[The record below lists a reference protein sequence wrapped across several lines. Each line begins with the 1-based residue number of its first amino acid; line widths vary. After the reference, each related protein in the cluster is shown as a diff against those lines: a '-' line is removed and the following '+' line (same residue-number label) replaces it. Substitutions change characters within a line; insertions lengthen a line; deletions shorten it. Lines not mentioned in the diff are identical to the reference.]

1 MNDILPLSFLI
12 GLGFIFINN
21 TVSTKW
27 SRNLRNSPQTMHK
40 KSVSRFGGIAVF
52 FSLLIISTIS
62 DLKEYQFLREAVF
75 VSSPVF
81 LLGLADDFNIEIK
94 PALRLAVLFM
104 ISLLF
109 YYVLGIKAYNL
120 NIPFVDYLFTFEI
133 FALLFICFAVAG
145 MINAFN
151 MIDGINGLLML
162 FCLSVCL
169 SILIF
174 PQSAINLEFYL
185 YLVALFFAI
194 LGVFILNFPF
204 GRIFLGDG
212 GAYFLGA
219 MIVIGLIKYYQVND
233 LSPWYVMLMLVY
245 PVTDVLFS
253 IYRRITLQVSTL
265 EPDNL
270 HLHHLIYKRVS
281 KLELKSEN
289 KKHFLVTFMT
299 FIIYS
304 PFLLGANYFS
314 KDTQI
319 LQILTLIFVSIYIVI
334 YFLLAPRGFLRNG

>member
-194 LGVFILNFPF
+194 LGVFILNSPPQ
-204 GRIFLGDG
+204 
-212 GAYFLGA
+212 
-219 MIVIGLIKYYQVND
+219 IVAIQLN
-233 LSPWYVMLMLVY
+233 
-245 PVTDVLFS
+245 
-253 IYRRITLQVSTL
+253 
-265 EPDNL
+265 
-270 HLHHLIYKRVS
+270 
-281 KLELKSEN
+281 
-289 KKHFLVTFMT
+289 
-299 FIIYS
+299 
-304 PFLLGANYFS
+304 
-314 KDTQI
+314 
-319 LQILTLIFVSIYIVI
+319 TLIPVGTAIIIV
-334 YFLLAPRGFLRNG
+334 AAVK

>member
-1 MNDILPLSFLI
+1 MIDILPLSFCI
-12 GLGFIFINN
+12 GLAFIFINK
-21 TVSTKW
+21 TISTRW

-52 FSLLIISTIS
+52 FSLLIISTVS
-62 DLKEYQFLREAVF
+62 DLEEYAFLREAIF

-109 YYVLGIKAYNL
+109 YYILGIKAYSL

-133 FALLFICFAVAG
+133 FSLLFICFAVAG

-162 FCLSVCL
+162 FCLTVCV

-194 LGVFILNFPF
+194 LGIFILNFPF

-253 IYRRITLQVSTL
+253 IYRRIVLKVSAL

-281 KLELKSEN
+281 KLDLKSEN
-289 KKHFLVTFMT
+289 KKHFLVTLMT
-299 FIIYS
+299 FVIYT

-314 KDTQI
+314 KETQI
-319 LQILTLIFVSIYIVI
+319 LQILTVIFISIYALI
-334 YFLLAPRGFLRNG
+334 YFLLAPRGFLRNE

>member
-281 KLELKSEN
+281 KLELESEN

>member
-289 KKHFLVTFMT
+289 KKHFLVTLMT

>member
-1 MNDILPLSFLI
+1 M
-12 GLGFIFINN
+12 
-21 TVSTKW
+21 
-27 SRNLRNSPQTMHK
+27 
-40 KSVSRFGGIAVF
+40 
-52 FSLLIISTIS
+52 
-62 DLKEYQFLREAVF
+62 
-75 VSSPVF
+75 
-81 LLGLADDFNIEIK
+81 GLADDFNIEIK

-281 KLELKSEN
+281 KLELESEN

-304 PFLLGANYFS
+304 PFLLGAN
-314 KDTQI
+314 
-319 LQILTLIFVSIYIVI
+319 
-334 YFLLAPRGFLRNG
+334 

>member
-1 MNDILPLSFLI
+1 MIDILPLSFCI
-12 GLGFIFINN
+12 GLAFIFINK
-21 TVSTKW
+21 TISTRW

-62 DLKEYQFLREAVF
+62 DLEEYTFLREAIF

-109 YYVLGIKAYNL
+109 YYILGIKAYNL

-133 FALLFICFAVAG
+133 FSLLFICFAVAG

-162 FCLSVCL
+162 FCLSVCV

-194 LGVFILNFPF
+194 LGIFILNFPF

-253 IYRRITLQVSTL
+253 IYRRIVLKVSAL

-281 KLELKSEN
+281 KLDFKSEN
-289 KKHFLVTFMT
+289 KKHFLVTLMT
-299 FIIYS
+299 FVIYM

-314 KDTQI
+314 KETQI
-319 LQILTLIFVSIYIVI
+319 LQILTVIFISIYVLI
-334 YFLLAPRGFLRNG
+334 YFLLAPRGFLRND

>member
-12 GLGFIFINN
+12 GLGFIFLNN

-94 PALRLAVLFM
+94 PVLRLAVLFM

-265 EPDNL
+265 EPDNQ

>member
-265 EPDNL
+265 EPDNQ

>member
-12 GLGFIFINN
+12 GLGFIFLNN

-281 KLELKSEN
+281 KLELESEN

>member
-1 MNDILPLSFLI
+1 MIDILPLSFCI
-12 GLGFIFINN
+12 GLAFIFINK
-21 TVSTKW
+21 TISTRW

-62 DLKEYQFLREAVF
+62 DLEEYTFLREAIF

-109 YYVLGIKAYNL
+109 YYILGIKAYNL

-133 FALLFICFAVAG
+133 FSLLFICFAVAG

-162 FCLSVCL
+162 FCLTVCV

-194 LGVFILNFPF
+194 LGIFILNFPF

-253 IYRRITLQVSTL
+253 IYRRIVLKVSAL

-281 KLELKSEN
+281 KLDLKSEN
-289 KKHFLVTFMT
+289 KKHFLVTLMT
-299 FIIYS
+299 FVIYT

-314 KDTQI
+314 KETQI
-319 LQILTLIFVSIYIVI
+319 LQILTVIFISIYVLI
-334 YFLLAPRGFLRNG
+334 YFLLAPRGFLRNE

>member
-212 GAYFLGA
+212 GAYFLVA

-281 KLELKSEN
+281 KLELESEN

>member
-109 YYVLGIKAYNL
+109 YYGIKAYNL

-265 EPDNL
+265 EPDNQ

>member
-12 GLGFIFINN
+12 GLGFIFLNN

-265 EPDNL
+265 EPDNQ